1 MINKDLLEN
10 IFIFNECN
18 FKSFI
23 FISVYSFAMIKE
35 GKPILIYFGLSKL
48 LFEPDE
54 LINYYI
60 TNKGEIGN
68 TSNPSKTNIMNYG
81 ITLLKYFYGKKLK
94 IRINEN
100 SFDLQKINPYQK
112 IFALFYLN
120 VYKEIF
126 LSVVLGIV

>member
-1 MINKDLLEN
+1 
-10 IFIFNECN
+10 
-18 FKSFI
+18 
-23 FISVYSFAMIKE
+23 MIKE